1 MDYIIQQKTIN
12 PQADHNWSILPVKGT
27 NLTFESSLAAKP
39 FADRADDVA
48 YIGESQNAGY
58 GQYKLQFKDDEP
70 GTKPP
75 KDDAWKLTV
84 MHTTTRTPTLI
95 TRRGG

>member
-1 MDYIIQQKTIN
+1 
-12 PQADHNWSILPVKGT
+12 ADHNWSILPVKGT

-70 GTKPP
+70 GTDPP

-84 MHTTTRTPTLI
+84 MHTNDTHAHLD
-95 TRRGG
+95 